1 MNILAAIFFL
11 TFNILLA
18 DVESEE
24 ELIQECVEQG
34 FRHGNG
40 EGQDEISPQCVKLF
54 KARSPLS
61 ARKATADGKREV
73 FGHRNMMIVEPKD
86 QLGTYSVYAGLATSL
101 KNIEALFVDE
111 KNKEIA
117 VLEKSGM
124 ILFFPLDYA
133 GNVSPFRVI
142 KSKEILGSKEI
153 IVLPK
158 SHEVIVFNPK
168 QKAAYFFSRLENEYG
183 REKQIKRGL
192 LRKVADVENLNTLLP
207 KK

>member
-11 TFNILLA
+11 TVNIVFA
-18 DVESEE
+18 QVESGEE
-24 ELIQECVEQG
+24 EIQACMQEG

-40 EGQDEISPQCVKLF
+40 EGQDEISPQCMKLF
-54 KARSPLS
+54 KAKSLLS
-61 ARKATADGKREV
+61 AHKATADGKKEV
-73 FGHRNMMIVEPKD
+73 FGYRNMMFVESKD
-86 QLGTYSVYAGLATSL
+86 KVGAYSVYAGLATSL
-101 KNIEALFVDE
+101 KSIEALFIDE

-124 ILFFPLDYA
+124 ILFFPLHFA
-133 GNVSPFRVI
+133 GNVSPYRVI
-142 KSKEILGSKEI
+142 KSREILGSKEI

-158 SHEVIVFNPK
+158 GHEVVVFNPK

-192 LRKVADVENLNTLLP
+192 LRKVADVENLNSLLP